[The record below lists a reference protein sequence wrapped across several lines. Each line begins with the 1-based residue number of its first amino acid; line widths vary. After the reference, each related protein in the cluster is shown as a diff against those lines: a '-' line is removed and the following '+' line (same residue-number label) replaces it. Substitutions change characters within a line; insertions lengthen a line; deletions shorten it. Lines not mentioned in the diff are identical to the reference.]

1 MAAATV
7 RVRGLRE
14 TQRALQKVNK
24 EAAKTVR
31 DALKEATE
39 PVASDARSRLSRY
52 AGASVGTIGPRATNR
67 GVFVT
72 QRARKKTGKRG
83 DFGVLQMQEV
93 LVPALEEHENRAPA
107 RWDPGQQAGRRPALG
122 RTRRR
127 GQVRARLD
135 RRRETRG

>member
-93 LVPALEEHENRAPA
+93 LVPALEEHEGEIVERVDDALERLA
-107 RWDPGQQAGRRPALG
+107 RS
-122 RTRRR
+122 
-127 GQVRARLD
+127 ARF
-135 RRRETRG
+135 